1 MKRHILTSGTS
12 KKGSRSER
20 GSLGTALLICNLL
33 ASLILGLGLVWFGND
48 YTDTGYTLR
57 TQQRTIEAMV
67 AHIDKLEVEREFLL
81 SPAELERRAAE
92 LGLGQARAGQIRRI
106 QTAGQ

>member
-1 MKRHILTSGTS
+1 MKQHAVIFTS
-12 KKGSRSER
+12 KGYLAAKR
-20 GSLGTALLICNLL
+20 GGVTTILLVCNLL

-57 TQQRTIEAMV
+57 TQQRTLESML
-67 AHIDKLEVEREFLL
+67 AHNDKLEIEREFLL

-92 LGLGQARAGQIRRI
+92 LGLVEAKPGQVRRI
-106 QTAGQ
+106 QETGP